1 VARVIAKQA
10 GWLDWLEVLMARYV
24 ALVDGRSGSY
34 GLTVPDLP
42 GCTSAAATIDE
53 VLRRATEAVRLWA
66 EDALADGEKLP
77 KPRSIEAVRA
87 DPEVAAALAHGAV
100 LAIVPLV
107 RDAGRPVKANLS
119 LDAGLLAAIDE
130 AAAAR
135 GLTRSAFLAS
145 AAREKIETER
155 WSHRDLLRRDHACH
169 SLCDEVKRNLE
180 RVRNSLQGRD
190 RSLPPS
196 AFQIGNI
203 TLSDV
208 SLLRDIKLRFTA
220 PLANYAQCI
229 FASANSVNN

>member
-1 VARVIAKQA
+1 
-10 GWLDWLEVLMARYV
+10 MARYV

-42 GCTSAAATIDE
+42 CCTSAAATIDE

-77 KPRSIEAVRA
+77 KPRSIEAARA

-107 RDAGRPVKANLS
+107 LDAGRPVKANLS

-130 AAAAR
+130 PAAAR

-145 AAREKIETER
+145 AAREKIESQ
-155 WSHRDLLRRDHACH
+155 W
-169 SLCDEVKRNLE
+169 
-180 RVRNSLQGRD
+180 
-190 RSLPPS
+190 
-196 AFQIGNI
+196 
-203 TLSDV
+203 
-208 SLLRDIKLRFTA
+208 
-220 PLANYAQCI
+220 
-229 FASANSVNN
+229 